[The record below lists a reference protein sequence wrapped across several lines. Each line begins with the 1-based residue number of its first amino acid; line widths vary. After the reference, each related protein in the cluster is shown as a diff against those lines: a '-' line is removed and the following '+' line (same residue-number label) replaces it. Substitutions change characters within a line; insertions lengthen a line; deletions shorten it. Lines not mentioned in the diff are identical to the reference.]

1 MTDHEE
7 SCQRLFQ
14 QIQMLCAGEEADVV
28 LSALQDALSAVVG
41 FMATNDHDAS
51 ELIEETV
58 QQLRASVELNWDATR
73 EMRAQ
78 CPQFTKTHQ

>member
-7 SCQRLFQ
+7 SSQLLFK
-14 QIQMLCAGEEADVV
+14 QIQMLCSGEEADVV
-28 LSALQDALSAVVG
+28 LTALQDSLSAVVG
-41 FMATNDHDAS
+41 FMAVNNRDADG
-51 ELIEETV
+51 LIEETV

-78 CPQFTKTHQ
+78 CTQISKTHQ